1 MKTIQKERV
10 SHYEMYIAN
19 DGTEF
24 DDRDECKKY
33 DESAAGVLSAM
44 LQKIV
49 VKESNEER
57 LFDFGCSDNLVQV
70 LAPTS
75 EEDKKTILQLY
86 LLKNSLLDD
95 EECNHYVER
104 ASKLIDRAIKEKDY
118 LLVGRGYDWDG
129 FWFYGTRHSM
139 QEQLD
144 FFCKPD
150 ENKENA

>member
-1 MKTIQKERV
+1 MKEIKKEKMT
-10 SHYEMYIAN
+10 YETVYVAN

-24 DDRDECKKY
+24 KDREECRKY
-33 DESAAGVLSAM
+33 DESAAGVLNAT
-44 LQKIV
+44 LRKIV
-49 VKESNEER
+49 VKESDEER
-57 LFDFGCSDNLVQV
+57 IFDFGCSDNPVQV

-86 LLKNSLLDD
+86 LLRNPHLKDD
-95 EECNHYVER
+95 EHAHYVER
-104 ASKLIDRAIKEKDY
+104 ASNLIDRAIKEKDY
-118 LLVGRGYDWDG
+118 LLVGRGYDWDS

>member
-1 MKTIQKERV
+1 
-10 SHYEMYIAN
+10 MYVAN

-24 DDRDECKKY
+24 ADRDECKKY
-33 DESAAGVLSAM
+33 DESAVGVLSAM

-49 VKESNEER
+49 VKTSDEER
-57 LFDFGCSDNLVQV
+57 IFDFGCSENPVQV

-86 LLKNSLLDD
+86 LLKNPHLGD
-95 EECNHYVER
+95 EKHKHYVDS
-104 ASKLIDRAIKEKDY
+104 ALNLIDRAIKEKDY
-118 LLVGRGYDWDG
+118 LLVGRGYDWDN